1 MGLYKKH
8 LYPPDKGDYIRK
20 RRSGEAQKEKCI
32 LCAVRDHD
40 PDVEKLDVY
49 REDGFIVT
57 VNLYPYNPGHIMIF
71 PERHITDL
79 RELTSEEEAAFIRIR
94 NKSMDIIEHLYH
106 CEGFNIGYNIGK
118 ASGASIEHLHL
129 HVVPRDKGELGF
141 MDIIGGAKIYIE
153 NPAETVKKLKKA
165 FHV

>member
-8 LYPPDKGDYIRK
+8 LYPPDKGEYIRK
-20 RRSGEAQKEKCI
+20 RRAKGAEEEKCI
-32 LCAVRDHD
+32 LCAVRDRD
-40 PDVEKLDVY
+40 PDVAKLDVY
-49 REDGFIVT
+49 RAEGFIVT

-79 RELTSEEEAAFIRIR
+79 RELTSEEEMAFIRIR
-94 NKSMDIIEHLYH
+94 NKSMDIIESLYH
-106 CEGFNIGYNIGK
+106 CEGFNIGFNVGK

-129 HVVPRDKGELGF
+129 HMVPRNWGELGF

-153 NPAETVKKLKKA
+153 NPVETVKKLKKA
-165 FHV
+165 FHA